1 MQIKTL
7 DAAEIAAGYA
17 SFISQGFLS
26 LVGSDEK
33 VLVTMLRDSGAL
45 DSFVRESVL
54 LSFLHKQTQEVVS
67 LLEEWV

>member
-7 DAAEIAAGYA
+7 DAAEIAAGFA

-45 DSFVRESVL
+45 DSFVCESVL
-54 LSFLHKQTQEVVS
+54 LFFLHKQTQEVVS